1 MDVIVKY
8 IDELLEKSTP
18 AEPMWN
24 IEKIRKGVKSKWNYI
39 DGCMIK
45 AVLEMYAISKDE
57 KYLKFA
63 DDFIDYRVFEDG
75 TIDGYSI
82 GEKNIDNVNAGKTLF
97 ELYDLTGKEK
107 YRKAIDLVY
116 SQIEI
121 MPRCENKERNFWHKD
136 IYPNQIWLDGMYMGQ
151 PFYLEYETRFNDR
164 KNYPD
169 IFNQFKY
176 VIENLRNPLN
186 GLYFHAID
194 TSKEAFWCDKV
205 TGLSQCS
212 WLRAIGWYSMA
223 LLDTLDKVDN
233 SDGKFDAEVKMLK
246 DAYVDLIESM
256 LKYQDESGM
265 WYQVVNF
272 GGMDKNYLET
282 SGSSILAYSILK
294 GVRLGFLPESYREYG
309 EKAINGICDKYLTT
323 TEGEMSLDG
332 ICLVAGLGG
341 KDERPGTYDYY
352 MSEPIVKD
360 DAKGVGPFLLAYTE
374 MLRYKNK

>member
-1 MDVIVKY
+1 MDIIVKY

-18 AEPMWN
+18 EAPMWN
-24 IEKIRKGVKSKWNYI
+24 IEKIKQGLKSKWNYI

-45 AVLEMYAISKDE
+45 AVLQMYAISKDE

-75 TIDGYSI
+75 TIDGYNV

-121 MPRCENKERNFWHKD
+121 MPRCKSGNFWHKD
-136 IYPNQIWLDGMYMGQ
+136 IYPNQVWLDGMYMGQ
-151 PFYLEYETRFNDR
+151 PFYLEYETRFNNR
-164 KNYPD
+164 KNYDD
-169 IFNQFKY
+169 IFSQFKF
-176 VIENLRNPLN
+176 VIENMRNPLN
-186 GLYFHAID
+186 GLYFHAMD
-194 TSKEAFWCDKV
+194 TSREAFWCDKV
-205 TGLSQCS
+205 TGLSQLS

-223 LLDTLDKVDN
+223 LLDSLEIVDN
-233 SDGKFDAEVKMLK
+233 SDHKFDAEVKMLQ
-246 DAYVDLIESM
+246 DAFVDLINSM
-256 LKYQDESGM
+256 IKYQDESGM
-265 WYQVVNF
+265 WYQIVNY

-282 SGSSILAYSILK
+282 SGSSIMAYALLK
-294 GVRLGFLPESYREYG
+294 GVRLGILPESYVEYAK
-309 EKAINGICDKYLTT
+309 KAIDGICDKYLKTK
-323 TEGEMSLDG
+323 EGEMSLGG

-341 KDERPGTYDYY
+341 KDRRSGTYDYY
-352 MSEPIVKD
+352 MSEPIVED

-374 MLRYKNK
+374 LLRYQNK